1 MGHSGDIY
9 FQFKTTA
16 ENGVLVNSRGPS
28 DYIKIMLVGKFVA
41 RFVMLYVFKIIGLIF
56 YDENALILLNF

>member
-16 ENGVLVNSRGPS
+16 ENGVLVHSQGPT
-28 DYIKIMLVGKFVA
+28 DYIKIMLVGKSWC
-41 RFVMLYVFKIIGLIF
+41 F
-56 YDENALILLNF
+56 YISKVESSSIA